1 MLGIVIF
8 EFTIASCQKTV
19 PILSPG
25 DKIFNFNAWHYYPIL
40 YAPPEYSS
48 LALATCFV
56 RLTPLFPAM
65 RRTLR
70 SRKKR
75 LRTRGIRLGSRSE
88 HPGGADRQR
97 LESKLLRHFLFS
109 ETQAR
114 PAGRQGAG
122 LLGVFDI
129 IGRIK
134 HKPKRA
140 TSGGCRRSSRNG
152 LREKKVAE
160 ERNLN
165 GLRGTAG
172 SREDIVGGEG

>member
-19 PILSPG
+19 PILSPV

-56 RLTPLFPAM
+56 RLTPLFSAM
-65 RRTLR
+65 LWTLR

-109 ETQAR
+109 ETQASACL
-114 PAGRQGAG
+114 PAGRDWLGGFCIITHKNPIPSERQVESAAGADETG
-122 LLGVFDI
+122 
-129 IGRIK
+129 
-134 HKPKRA
+134 
-140 TSGGCRRSSRNG
+140 
-152 LREKKVAE
+152 
-160 ERNLN
+160 
-165 GLRGTAG
+165 
-172 SREDIVGGEG
+172 